1 MEEKW
6 SVEKLEGTNWMTW
19 KFQLRHFLMAKGLWN
34 YVDGTAVLA
43 GEATAE
49 IREKFKSEQQKAFSI
64 IVMSVSSSLLYL
76 ITSCELPKD
85 AWDTLK
91 KHFERDTL
99 ANKLY
104 LKKQYFRKEMCEG
117 TQINAHLKE
126 MKVLADKLA
135 SIGAPISDEDQVVT
149 LLGSLPSS
157 FTTVVT
163 ALEARSDGLT
173 MDYVQET
180 LVHHEQK
187 LKSKERSSGGVSPQ
201 NTALLSQRRKGPPI
215 CWHCNEVG
223 HVQKYCYKKKNKSSH
238 GAAVVEEDF
247 DEAYGEGAFATPV
260 SSDECWLVD
269 SGASSHM
276 TSNKRYFASF
286 KEFDKPE
293 DVHLG
298 DGRVVQALGVGSIHM
313 KMMFKV
319 SRPKPAT
326 MHDVLYVP
334 KLACNLFSVRAATK
348 KGNQVKFGQ
357 RSCWIRNSSGYLFG
371 VGALVGK
378 LYQLDCEACWI
389 CS

>member
-1 MEEKW
+1 M
-6 SVEKLEGTNWMTW
+6 
-19 KFQLRHFLMAKGLWN
+19 
-34 YVDGTAVLA
+34 
-43 GEATAE
+43 
-49 IREKFKSEQQKAFSI
+49 
-64 IVMSVSSSLLYL
+64 
-76 ITSCELPKD
+76 
-85 AWDTLK
+85 
-91 KHFERDTL
+91 
-99 ANKLY
+99 
-104 LKKQYFRKEMCEG
+104 
-117 TQINAHLKE
+117 
-126 MKVLADKLA
+126 
-135 SIGAPISDEDQVVT
+135 
-149 LLGSLPSS
+149 
-157 FTTVVT
+157 
-163 ALEARSDGLT
+163 
-173 MDYVQET
+173 
-180 LVHHEQK
+180 
-187 LKSKERSSGGVSPQ
+187 
-201 NTALLSQRRKGPPI
+201 
-215 CWHCNEVG
+215 
-223 HVQKYCYKKKNKSSH
+223 
-238 GAAVVEEDF
+238 EEDF
-247 DEAYGEGAFATPV
+247 DEAHGEGFFATPV

-378 LYQLDCEACWI
+378 LINWI
-389 CS
+389 VK